1 MLNRRQLRIKI
12 LHILYAYYIDE
23 EPDMGAYEK
32 QLYTS
37 IEKDYELYLYFLSL
51 VSEMQF
57 RAIDKIEAGLQ
68 KKLPTKEDLHPN
80 TKFVT
85 NAPLRVMK
93 NSKVLEEACKEQA
106 VSWNGHEDVLK
117 AIFNALIETE
127 DYKEYMASEERGHEH
142 DRTYLLRF
150 FKKHLI
156 NEQVLHDWLE
166 ERSIFWNDDVDIIAS
181 MVLKTIKLID
191 EDAKDMT
198 LLPLWRDEKD
208 EKHFVDTVYRK
219 TLALG
224 EEHGKL
230 IAEHASNW
238 DMDRIALMDLILMKM
253 ALAEARHLETIPLKV
268 TLNEYIELAKYYST
282 PKSSGFINGVLDQLF
297 TKLNDAGEIKKL
309 GRGMIQ
315 G

>member
-12 LHILYAYYIDE
+12 LHLLYAYYIDE
-23 EPDMGAYEK
+23 EPDAGAYEK

-37 IEKDYELYLYFLSL
+37 IEKDYELYLYLLSL
-51 VSEMQF
+51 VSEMQY

-85 NAPLRVMK
+85 NGPLRVMK
-93 NSKVLEEACKEQA
+93 NSKELEKACKDYT
-106 VSWNGHEDVLK
+106 VSWNGEEELLK
-117 AIFNALIETE
+117 KIFNNLTETDE
-127 DYKEYMASEERGHEH
+127 YKEYMASEERGWEH

-150 FKKHLI
+150 FKKHII
-156 NEQVLHDWLE
+156 NDPLLHEWLE

-181 MVLKTIKLID
+181 MVLKSIKLIK
-191 EDAKDMT
+191 EDDKDIT
-198 LLPLWRDEKD
+198 LLPLWRDKKD
-208 EKHFVDTVYRK
+208 EKHFVDTVFRK

-224 EEHGKL
+224 EEHSNM

-238 DMDRIALMDLILMKM
+238 DMDRIALTDMILMKM
-253 ALAEARHLETIPLKV
+253 ALAEGRHLETIPLKV

-297 TKLNDAGEIKKL
+297 TKLQEAGQIKKM